1 MKNGSSF
8 VQDLFRYNYQYIV
21 SRNQSNK
28 LNDELSQFL
37 TWRWQFFNL
46 KNGMPKRSNSASI
59 DSSANSSLV
68 C

>member
-46 KNGMPKRSNSASI
+46 KNGMPKRSKFCI
-59 DSSANSSLV
+59 D
-68 C
+68 